1 MVHGNAVTNTDGVK
15 FERHAALAAN
25 SRLYRLGNGSQMNM
39 AGHDLV
45 ETVDHTDKRFGE
57 VITTYADSPKQST
70 MWRPLDAFFNTIT
83 TQCLQN
89 CLLML
94 K

>member
-1 MVHGNAVTNTDGVK
+1 
-15 FERHAALAAN
+15 
-25 SRLYRLGNGSQMNM
+25 MNM

-45 ETVDHTDKRFGE
+45 ETVDHANKRFGK
-57 VITTYADSPKQST
+57 VVATNANSPKQSA